1 METRLFISIILIIWF
16 ADANAFA
23 DQKGQFEIVSNS
35 QEIFG
40 DELSSL
46 YNEIIAKDENIALE
60 IQVPENYNS
69 ENPPGIMV
77 YAGSPN
83 FVRPPA
89 GWLSVMKDKN
99 LIWAASTRSDNASSI
114 FQKTLLAM
122 ASVPL
127 IQKDYN
133 IDKTRIY
140 ITGEGRSASRT
151 ALDHPELFTGA
162 ILMGKRLWEDNAR
175 EKIKR
180 SMDNGFV
187 FVTRERNAFPQGTR
201 EAYYRFKSAGVD
213 KLQLFFIQGAR
224 RYNRLR
230 FSESIDFLDG

>member
-1 METRLFISIILIIWF
+1 
-16 ADANAFA
+16 
-23 DQKGQFEIVSNS
+23 
-35 QEIFG
+35 
-40 DELSSL
+40 
-46 YNEIIAKDENIALE
+46 
-60 IQVPENYNS
+60 
-69 ENPPGIMV
+69 MV

-114 FQKTLLAM
+114 FQKSLLAM

-187 FVTRERNAFPQGTR
+187 FVTRERNAFPQVTR